1 MNLTIVAI
9 SLHPIFHTVGGT
21 SDKACQIEAMLHEL
35 SIERN
40 RLKHEQMKL
49 ERLSAGL
56 MIDLQSSLLTSDDHV
71 VVPAPEGS
79 LRRSDSEMS
88 LTNGKLGERRTSKVS
103 LDDIDVSARSGT
115 VLSPPRDGPATAINN
130 NQSMTQPQQRT
141 HRGLR
146 TAKSHSPGRNS
157 ALSGS
162 QSKPPPSPPFG
173 QVHTQQQQH
182 NWSNINTP
190 TRVNFRTGLSG
201 HRALT
206 SSHSHPHDF
215 IDRGATIRSMSNH
228 AGISTS
234 TKKVSSRGRSIY

>member
-1 MNLTIVAI
+1 M
-9 SLHPIFHTVGGT
+9 LHFSIHTNSVGGT

-79 LRRSDSEMS
+79 LIRNDSEMS
-88 LTNGKLGERRTSKVS
+88 LTNGKLGETGRSSSKVS
-103 LDDIDVSARSGT
+103 LDDIDVSARSGA
-115 VLSPPRDGPATAINN
+115 VLTPPRDGPVTA
-130 NQSMTQPQQRT
+130 SFTQQTTQQQQQRT
-141 HRGLR
+141 HREIR

-157 ALSGS
+157 NLAG
-162 QSKPPPSPPFG
+162 QNNKPPPSPPYG
-173 QVHTQQQQH
+173 QVTSHQQQH

-215 IDRGATIRSMSNH
+215 IGTTTIRSMSNH
-228 AGISTS
+228 AGISTTS
-234 TKKVSSRGRSIY
+234 TKKASSRGRSIY